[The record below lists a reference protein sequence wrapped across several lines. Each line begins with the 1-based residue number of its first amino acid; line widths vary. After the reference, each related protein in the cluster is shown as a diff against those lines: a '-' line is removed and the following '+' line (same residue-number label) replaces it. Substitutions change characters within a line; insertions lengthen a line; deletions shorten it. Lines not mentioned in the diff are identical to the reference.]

1 MTRLFLGHLL
11 HVPVDPFVGAAAAA
25 RAGAR
30 EEELPTGTLE
40 ATYDGA
46 LAVENGRIV
55 DAGPAAEV
63 RARHPDARVAGE
75 GGWLLPGFVDAHV
88 HFPQLGVMGAMGLR
102 LLEWLRKRT
111 WPHEA
116 RFADVAFARGEA
128 RTFLTTLARHGT
140 TTAMVFGAHQA
151 VAMDAFLEEAATS
164 GLRVTA
170 GLALGDRELP
180 PELRTDPERA
190 RRESAAL
197 IERHH
202 GRGRLRYAI
211 TPRFAVS
218 AGDALLAAA
227 GELLRSADD
236 LWFTTHLDETPE
248 EIAYVRDAFPEA
260 RDYTD
265 VYDRHG
271 LLGPRSVFAHVV
283 HASDRELAR
292 LAESRSVACHCPGS
306 NQFIGSGL
314 FPMRRHLAHGVRMAL
329 GTDVGG
335 GPGFSLLREART
347 AYQTQMLLG
356 AEGTRLDPARL
367 LWLATAGGA
376 AALGL
381 EGEVGDLA
389 PGKAADLVSLRPP
402 DHGTLAERLRHAV
415 SAEDALAALL
425 TLGDEGDVA
434 GTWVAGEAVWRRPA
448 VPAG

>member
-11 HVPVDPFVGAAAAA
+11 HVPVDPFAGAAAAA

-30 EEELPTGTLE
+30 EDELPTGMLA

-46 LAVENGRIV
+46 LAVEDGRIV
-55 DAGPAAEV
+55 DAGPAGEV
-63 RARHPDARVAGE
+63 RSRHPDARVACA

-88 HFPQLGVMGAMGLR
+88 HYPQLGVMGAMGLR
-102 LLEWLRKRT
+102 LLEWLRERT

-116 RFADVAFARGEA
+116 RFSDTAFARDQA

-151 VAMDAFLEEAATS
+151 VAMDAFLDEAASS

-202 GRGRLRYAI
+202 GRGRLRYAV

-227 GELLRSADD
+227 GELLRTADD

-248 EIAYVRDAFPEA
+248 EIAYVRNAFPAA

-292 LAESRSVACHCPGS
+292 LAASRSVACHCPGS

-356 AEGTRLDPARL
+356 TEGTRLDPARL
-367 LWLATAGGA
+367 LWLVTAGGA

-389 PGKAADLVSLRPP
+389 PGKAADLVALRPP
-402 DHGTLAERLRHAV
+402 EHGTLAERLRHAV

-434 GTWVAGEAVWRRPA
+434 GTWVAGEAVWRRPNE
-448 VPAG
+448 PAD